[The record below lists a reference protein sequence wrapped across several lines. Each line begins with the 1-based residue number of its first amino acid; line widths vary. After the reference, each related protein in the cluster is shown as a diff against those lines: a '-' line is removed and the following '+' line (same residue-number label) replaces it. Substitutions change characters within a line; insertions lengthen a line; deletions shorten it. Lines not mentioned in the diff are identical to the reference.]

1 MQNNRLQSL
10 LISYLTKHGHVELL
24 LPDGVTLE
32 IGILQEGV
40 NGELL
45 KKDDYCWVMASHRGR
60 TASIDPY
67 NLGLSFKDEKNTIVF
82 EDKYIDDDGR
92 EITRL
97 EVI

>member
-1 MQNNRLQSL
+1 MHNNRLQSL

-32 IGILQEGV
+32 IGIVQEGA
-40 NGELL
+40 NGELV
-45 KKDDYCWVMASHRGR
+45 KKDDYCWVMASHKGR

-67 NLGLSFKDEKNTIVF
+67 NLGLSLTEEKNIIMF
-82 EDKYIDDDGR
+82 EDKYIDDKGR